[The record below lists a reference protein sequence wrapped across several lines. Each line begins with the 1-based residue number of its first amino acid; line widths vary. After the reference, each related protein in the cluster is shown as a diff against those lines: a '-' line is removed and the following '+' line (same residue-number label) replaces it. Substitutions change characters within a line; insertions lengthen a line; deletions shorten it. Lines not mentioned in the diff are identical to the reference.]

1 MTCYEIA
8 SAYECGRFAGLE
20 ICYEI
25 ESVSEEGSDV
35 PPRRLQRR
43 YGAPPM
49 GFDFDLLLL
58 LDGLVG
64 WIPGWGTHYY
74 ACEERSAPG
83 RETYYYEQIDMCD
96 LFGLGPAR
104 PYGVALAVCEAIPRN
119 PIPLG
124 EIADIRESLLRS

>member
-1 MTCYEIA
+1 LVTCYEIA
-8 SAYECGRFAGLE
+8 SAYECGRVALEICYESESVSECGRYAGRE

-25 ESVSEEGSDV
+25 ESVSEGENDV

-43 YGAPPM
+43 CGDLPM

-74 ACEERSAPG
+74 ACEG
-83 RETYYYEQIDMCD
+83 R
-96 LFGLGPAR
+96 
-104 PYGVALAVCEAIPRN
+104 
-119 PIPLG
+119 
-124 EIADIRESLLRS
+124 

>member
-8 SAYECGRFAGLE
+8 SAYECGGVALE
-20 ICYEI
+20 ICYGSESVSECGSYVGREICYAI
-25 ESVSEEGSDV
+25 ESVSEGLEIGYEISSVSEGENDV

-43 YGAPPM
+43 CGDLPM

-74 ACEERSAPG
+74 ACEG
-83 RETYYYEQIDMCD
+83 R
-96 LFGLGPAR
+96 
-104 PYGVALAVCEAIPRN
+104 
-119 PIPLG
+119 
-124 EIADIRESLLRS
+124 